1 MKSLLVCF
9 ALLLMSAGALPAS
22 APARDASTASRPED
36 VIVLCYHDVRDKVG
50 TRQLLN
56 PAQKASADIV
66 APGVGSSLDAE
77 QFTTSTH
84 NLAGHFDWLRSHGY
98 HVISLQQL
106 IDARSGRGTLPDKAV
121 LLTFDDGLRSAYTNV
136 FPLLKAYKF
145 PAVMAVV
152 GAWTDLPDDGK
163 VDNGAHPLTREDFA
177 TWDELR
183 EMQDSGLVEIASHT
197 YNQHHGILAN
207 PQGNM
212 IPAVVTHEYRPLTH
226 DYESDEEYIARLRAD
241 LARNSDE
248 IREKLGHA
256 PRAIMWPYGEYSQV
270 SDEIAASLGM
280 TVSFTLG
287 DQIHYAKASMEAIP
301 RILMMSN
308 ATVGDLT
315 WELRQ
320 PAPDAIVR
328 AVQVDLDYIYDP
340 DPKQQERNLG
350 LLLDRIQAMGATQ
363 VWLQAFADPDGKDS
377 AAAVYFPNRVLPM
390 RADLFSRVAWQLR
403 TRCGVEV
410 YAWMPV
416 LGWRLPNAAQQARLE
431 IRPRPG
437 VAPENP
443 VRLNPFLPE
452 TRQIVDTLYE
462 DLARS
467 SPLSGIL
474 FHDDAVLRDTD
485 ELGPAAPAPGPTR
498 TQALIDFTSE
508 LKAHAQRWRPS
519 IRTARNLFAE
529 PVLDPASETWYAQ
542 SLPAFLKAYDE
553 VALMAMPEMENVNH
567 PNRWL
572 LKLAARVSA
581 TPGGMDRTVFELQT
595 VDWRNHDHP
604 IPTSELVREM
614 RLLQDHG
621 VRHLGYYPDDFAKNN
636 PRLEVLEPEFSAS
649 DFLPANYVES
659 R

>member
-1 MKSLLVCF
+1 MRSLLVCF
-9 ALLLMSAGALPAS
+9 ASLFVCTGAFAAGALAPDVSVTSPAQ
-22 APARDASTASRPED
+22 D
-36 VIVLCYHDVRDKVG
+36 VVILCYHDVRDEVG
-50 TRQLLN
+50 TRQLLKTE
-56 PAQKASADIV
+56 KANATDIV

-77 QFTTSTH
+77 QFTTSTR

-106 IDARSGRGTLPDKAV
+106 IDARRGRGTLPDKAV

-136 FPLLKAYKF
+136 FPLLKTYKYS
-145 PAVMAVV
+145 AVMAVV
-152 GAWTDLPDDGK
+152 GAWTDLSDDGK
-163 VDNGAHPLTREDFA
+163 VDNGAQPLTREDFA

-183 EMQDSGLVEIASHT
+183 EMQNSGLVEIASHT

-207 PQGNM
+207 AQGNL
-212 IPAVVTHEYRPLTH
+212 IPAVVTHEYHPLTH
-226 DYESDEEYIARLRAD
+226 DYETDEEYIARLRAD
-241 LARNSDE
+241 LTRNSDE
-248 IREKLGHA
+248 IREKLGRA
-256 PRAIMWPYGEYSQV
+256 PRAIMWPYGEYSRV

-287 DQIHYAKASMEAIP
+287 DQIHYTGASMQAIP

-320 PAPDAIVR
+320 PTPDAIVR

-350 LLLDRIQAMGATQ
+350 LLLDRIKAMGATE
-363 VWLQAFADPDGKDS
+363 VWLQAFADPDGEDS
-377 AAAVYFPNRVLPM
+377 AGAVYFPNHVLPM

-416 LGWRLPNAAQQARLE
+416 LGWRLPDAAQQARLQ

-437 VAPENP
+437 AAPENP

-452 TRQIVDTLYE
+452 TRKVVDTLYE

-485 ELGPAAPAPGPTR
+485 ELGTAAPVPGPAR
-498 TQALIDFTSE
+498 TQALIEFTNE
-508 LKAHAQRWRPS
+508 LKIHAQRWRPS

-529 PVLDPASETWYAQ
+529 PVLNPGSETWYAQ
-542 SLPAFLKAYDE
+542 SLPAFLKAYDQ
-553 VALMAMPEMENVNH
+553 VALMAMPGMENAKH
-567 PNRWL
+567 PNEWL
-572 LKLAARVSA
+572 MKLAAKVSA
-581 TPGGMDRTVFELQT
+581 TPGAMDCTVFELQT
-595 VDWRNHDHP
+595 VDWRNHDQP
-604 IPTSELVREM
+604 IATSELVRQM

-636 PRLEVLEPEFSAS
+636 PRLDELEPEFSAS
-649 DFLPANYVES
+649 DSLPPNYVES